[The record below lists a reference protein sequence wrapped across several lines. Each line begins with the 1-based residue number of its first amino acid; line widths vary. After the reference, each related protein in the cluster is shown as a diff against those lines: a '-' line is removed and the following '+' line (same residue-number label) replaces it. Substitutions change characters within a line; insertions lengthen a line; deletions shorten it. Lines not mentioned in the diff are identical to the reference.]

1 MIIQG
6 LKNVSNELKVIIGN
20 HKQVRTKKLKAV
32 LNDLDSKI
40 VEMENQ
46 LNQDMSEPEEVITP
60 NTDPEKEIDK
70 LDKILLSLTD
80 EEREELFS
88 KLDTDDLKKENK
100 YLKRKVTMY
109 ELKFE
114 KQKAEI
120 STIKKALKG

>member
-40 VEMENQ
+40 VEMEDQ

-70 LDKILLSLTD
+70 LDQILLSLSD

-88 KLDTDDLKKENK
+88 KLDTEDLKKENK

-109 ELKFE
+109 ELKIE

-120 STIKKALKG
+120 SKIKKEAKG

>member
-6 LKNVSNELKVIIGN
+6 LKNVSKELKGIIGN

-40 VEMENQ
+40 
-46 LNQDMSEPEEVITP
+46 EELEKSTALSNGPDESAALPITP

-70 LDKILLSLTD
+70 LDKILLDLSD

-88 KLDTDDLKKENK
+88 KLDTEDLKKDNK

-109 ELKFE
+109 ELKI
-114 KQKAEI
+114 QKLNNK
-120 STIKKALKG
+120 IKEMKG